1 MSLFCV
7 LVTRVTL
14 SVIYG
19 QFESDKASRAN
30 QLDSDKGIVG
40 TVISKEESF
49 TFYWEE

>member
-40 TVISKEESF
+40 TVISKESF